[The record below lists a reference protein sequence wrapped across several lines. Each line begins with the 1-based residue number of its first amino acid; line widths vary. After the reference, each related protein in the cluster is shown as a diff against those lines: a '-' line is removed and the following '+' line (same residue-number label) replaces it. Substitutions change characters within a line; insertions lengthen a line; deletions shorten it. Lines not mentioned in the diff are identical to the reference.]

1 MGITLKKRIYRQ
13 LQKNS
18 ERTIEKLI
26 SEYSGYVYTILFN
39 MVGGYCT
46 EEDLE
51 EMTSDVFIKLWQNL
65 DVLDKSRSVSP
76 YLAAIARNLAKN
88 KLRSINA
95 RPDFC
100 EFEDIV
106 SDGTDV
112 ADSIEWLEDMSLL
125 QQGIDELSLVE
136 RELVIRYYFYGESLN
151 SLAQRLAISDAN
163 AKVKLYRARKKLK
176 AFLTERG
183 FENET

>member
-1 MGITLKKRIYRQ
+1 MGSTLKKRIYRQ

-18 ERTIEKLI
+18 EKTIEKLI
-26 SEYSGYVYTILFN
+26 SDYSGYVYTILFN

-46 EEDLE
+46 SEDLE
-51 EMTSDVFIKLWQNL
+51 EMTSDVFIRLWQNL
-65 DVLDKSRSVSP
+65 DILDKNRPISP

-88 KLRSINA
+88 KLRSIQA

-125 QQGIDELSLVE
+125 QRGIDELSFVE

-151 SLAQRLAISDAN
+151 SLAKRFSISDAN
-163 AKVKLYRARKKLK
+163 AKTKLYRARKKLK
-176 AFLTERG
+176 DFLTEKG
-183 FENET
+183 FEHEK

>member
-1 MGITLKKRIYRQ
+1 MGSTLKKRIYRQ

-18 ERTIEKLI
+18 EHTIEKLI
-26 SEYSGYVYTILFN
+26 SEYTGYVYTILFN

-51 EMTSDVFIKLWQNL
+51 EMTSDVFIKLWQSL

-88 KLRSINA
+88 KLRSIN
-95 RPDFC
+95 DFC

-106 SDGTDV
+106 PDGTDV

-151 SLAQRLAISDAN
+151 SLSKRLAISDAN

-183 FENET
+183 FKNET